1 MRIHMHLGAHAGGDE
16 AGAAALTANGP
27 SVASCSVRGG
37 LAIVEIGQT
46 TLVFLPQIHVFAY
59 PFCHV
64 EMNFT

>member
-1 MRIHMHLGAHAGGDE
+1 MQVEMRLVLQLSLLMGQ
-16 AGAAALTANGP
+16 
-27 SVASCSVRGG
+27 SVASCSVSGG
-37 LAIVEIGQT
+37 VAIVEIGQT